1 MEQFDVVIIG
11 GGSAGLA
18 ALKQLSSR
26 GIQSVLIEAGSAV
39 GTKNVS
45 GGILYSK
52 NPQTGKVYNVDEIF
66 ENFLEEKPWE
76 RQITKYILNCVSKDK
91 VLSIDLTDSHD
102 YQSNF
107 GCSVLLNKLNTW
119 FAKQSLE
126 TAEKN
131 GGGIISGVHVRNI
144 KWDEENGKTIIETDE
159 LDDFEA
165 KAIIAADGV
174 NSEIAEITGA
184 RKKFLPSELYQGVK
198 VVIKLPEEIIEERFN
213 LSPGEGTA
221 HIFAGDVTLDHIGG
235 GFLYTNLDSLSAG
248 VVYHY
253 DSLIS
258 NPTGPNNLVNALLNN
273 PFVKEYIKDD
283 VALEPYPDKTLSK
296 MEQLRIKFAVNKLI
310 KKWEKL
316 RFDYY
321 SQEGKKRFL
330 EDKEFNSIEEAK
342 SKIDAIHKEL
352 LEKYN
357 TRFETDYVELEYST
371 KLIPDGKRCRMKK
384 PYIKNILFIGDAAGR
399 GLFIGP
405 RIEGLNVGIDDA
417 ARASNAIKQAF
428 EKNNLDIT
436 SNYLGEL
443 YSQSVQ
449 QSPYTM
455 DMKRIDKHY
464 IKTIIDAAGKQI
476 PPQKIGKYGLLFK
489 LFLNDKLRNV
499 SIDIV
504 NKIGYN
510 NMLSL
515 IESEETYIHTPINIA
530 EKLGTKTIS
539 EYSISIPELS
549 QRISSL
555 SYNDDPQSHIKI
567 TNSRSEFMKK
577 MVTLCPTKCYS
588 LEGEDVVLQHEGC
601 IECGTCSPETEWR
614 HPKGEKGIQ
623 YRVWITRDISS
634 ILLLR
639 E

>member
-1 MEQFDVVIIG
+1 LEQFDVVIIG

-18 ALKQLSSR
+18 ALKQLSSQ
-26 GIQSVLIEAGSAV
+26 GIQAVLIEAGSPV
-39 GTKNVS
+39 GSKNVS

-52 NPQTGKVYNVDEIF
+52 NPQTGKVHNVDEIF

-107 GCSVLLNKLNTW
+107 GCSVLLNKLNSW

-126 TAEKN
+126 AAERN
-131 GGGIISGVHVRNI
+131 GGGIVSGVHVRNI
-144 KWDEENGKTIIETDE
+144 RWDDEKGKTIIETDE
-159 LDDFEA
+159 LDEFEA
-165 KAIIAADGV
+165 KAVIASDGV

-184 RKKFLPSELYQGVK
+184 RQKFSPPELYQGVK

-213 LSPGEGTA
+213 LNPGEGTA

-273 PFVKEYIKDD
+273 PFVKEYIKDE

-296 MEQLRIKFAVNKLI
+296 MEQLRIKFAVNKQI

-321 SQEGKKRFL
+321 SHEGKKRFL

-342 SKIDAIHKEL
+342 SKMDAIHKEL

-384 PYIKNILFIGDAAGR
+384 PFLKNILFIGDAAGR

-417 ARASNAIKQAF
+417 ARASNAIKQAL
-428 EKNNLDIT
+428 EKNNLGIT
-436 SNYLGEL
+436 SDYLGEL

-449 QSPYTM
+449 QSPYTR
-455 DMKRIDKHY
+455 DMERIDKYY

-476 PPQKIGKYGLLFK
+476 PSQQIGKYGFLFK

-515 IESEETYIHTPINIA
+515 IESKETYINTPINLA

-567 TNSRSEFMKK
+567 TNSKSEFMKK

-623 YRVWITRDISS
+623 YKYG
-634 ILLLR
+634 
-639 E
+639 

>member
-18 ALKQLSSR
+18 ALKHLSSI
-26 GIQSVLIEAGSAV
+26 GIQSVLIEAGSTI

-52 NPQTGKVYNVDEIF
+52 NPQIGKVYNVDEIF
-66 ENFLEEKPWE
+66 ENFLQEKPWE

-91 VLSIDLTDSHD
+91 VLSIDLTDSHE

-107 GCSVLLNKLNTW
+107 GCSVLLNKLNSW

-126 TAEKN
+126 VAERN

-144 KWDEENGKTIIETDE
+144 SWDDERGKTIIQTDE

-165 KAIIAADGV
+165 KAVIASDGV
-174 NSEIAEITGA
+174 NSEVAEITGA
-184 RKKFLPSELYQGVK
+184 RKKFSPSELYQGVK
-198 VVIKLPEEIIEERFN
+198 VVVKLPEEIIEERFN
-213 LSPGEGTA
+213 LIPGEGTA
-221 HIFAGDVTLDHIGG
+221 HIFAGDVTLGHIGG
-235 GFLYTNLDSLSAG
+235 GFLYTNINSLSAG
-248 VVYHY
+248 VVCHY

-273 PFVKEYIKDD
+273 PFVKEYIKDE
-283 VALEPYPDKTLSK
+283 VALEPYSDKSLSK
-296 MEQLRIKFAVNKLI
+296 MEQLRIKFAVNKQI
-310 KKWEKL
+310 KRWEKL
-316 RFDYY
+316 RFEYY
-321 SQEGKKRFL
+321 SHEGKKRFL
-330 EDKEFNSIEEAK
+330 EDKEFNSIEDVK

-417 ARASNAIKQAF
+417 ARASNAIKQAL

-449 QSPYTM
+449 QSPYTT
-455 DMKRIDKHY
+455 DMERIDKYY
-464 IKTIIDAAGKQI
+464 IKTIVDAAGKQI
-476 PPQKIGKYGLLFK
+476 SSQKIGKYGLLFK
-489 LFLNDKLRNV
+489 LFLNEKLRNV

-515 IESEETYIHTPINIA
+515 IESEETYIRTPINIA
-530 EKLGTKTIS
+530 DKLGTKTLS

-549 QRISSL
+549 KRISSL
-555 SYNDDPQSHIKI
+555 SYNDDPQSHIKV

-601 IECGTCSPETEWR
+601 IECGTCSLETEWR
-614 HPKGEKGIQ
+614 HPRGEKGIQ
-623 YRVWITRDISS
+623 YQYG
-634 ILLLR
+634 
-639 E
+639 

>member
-18 ALKQLSSR
+18 ALKQLSSM
-26 GIQSVLIEAGSAV
+26 GIQSVLIEAGSTI

-91 VLSIDLTDSHD
+91 VLSIDLTDSHE

-107 GCSVLLNKLNTW
+107 GCSVLLNKLNNW

-126 TAEKN
+126 AAERN
-131 GGGIISGVHVRNI
+131 GGGIINGVHVRNI
-144 KWDEENGKTIIETDE
+144 IWDDEKGKTIIQTDE

-165 KAIIAADGV
+165 KAIIASDGV

-184 RKKFLPSELYQGVK
+184 REKFSPSGLYQGVK
-198 VVIKLPEEIIEERFN
+198 VVIKLPEEIIEERFD

-235 GFLYTNLDSLSAG
+235 GFLYTNNDSLSAG

-258 NPTGPNNLVNALLNN
+258 NPTEPNNLVNALLNN
-273 PFVKEYIKDD
+273 PFVKEYIKDE
-283 VALEPYPDKTLSK
+283 VALEPYPDKNLSK

-310 KKWEKL
+310 KKWENL
-316 RFDYY
+316 RSEYY
-321 SQEGKKRFL
+321 SREGKRRFI

-342 SKIDAIHKEL
+342 SKIDALHKEL

-371 KLIPDGKRCRMKK
+371 KLIPDGKRCRMKR
-384 PYIKNILFIGDAAGR
+384 PFIKNILFVGDAAGR

-417 ARASNAIKQAF
+417 ARASLAIKQAL
-428 EKNNLDIT
+428 EKNNLDIA

-455 DMKRIDKHY
+455 DMERIDKYY

-489 LFLNDKLRNV
+489 LFLNDKLRNI

-504 NKIGYN
+504 NKAGYN

-515 IESEETYIHTPINIA
+515 IESKETYIRTPINIA
-530 EKLGTKTIS
+530 EKLGTKTVS

-549 QRISSL
+549 QRITSL
-555 SYNDDPQSHIKI
+555 SYNDVLQSHIKV
-567 TNSRSEFMKK
+567 TNSKSEFMKK

-601 IECGTCSPETEWR
+601 IECGTCSLETEWR
-614 HPKGEKGIQ
+614 HPRGEKGIQ
-623 YRVWITRDISS
+623 FKYG
-634 ILLLR
+634 
-639 E
+639 

>member
-1 MEQFDVVIIG
+1 LEQFDVVIIG

-18 ALKQLSSR
+18 ALKHLSSI
-26 GIQSVLIEAGSAV
+26 GIQSVLIEAGSTI

-52 NPQTGKVYNVDEIF
+52 NPQIGKVYNVDEIF
-66 ENFLEEKPWE
+66 ENFLQEKPWE

-91 VLSIDLTDSHD
+91 VLSIDLTDSHE

-107 GCSVLLNKLNTW
+107 GCSVLLNKLNSW

-126 TAEKN
+126 VAERN

-144 KWDEENGKTIIETDE
+144 SWDDERGKTIIQTDE

-165 KAIIAADGV
+165 KAVIASDGV
-174 NSEIAEITGA
+174 NSEVAEITGA
-184 RKKFLPSELYQGVK
+184 RKKFSPSELYQGVK
-198 VVIKLPEEIIEERFN
+198 VVVKLPEEIIEERFN
-213 LSPGEGTA
+213 LIPGEGTA
-221 HIFAGDVTLDHIGG
+221 HIFAGDVTLGHIGG
-235 GFLYTNLDSLSAG
+235 GFLYTNINSLSAG
-248 VVYHY
+248 VVCHY

-273 PFVKEYIKDD
+273 PFVKEYIKDE
-283 VALEPYPDKTLSK
+283 VALEPYSDKSLSK
-296 MEQLRIKFAVNKLI
+296 MEQLRIKFAVNKQI
-310 KKWEKL
+310 KRWEKL
-316 RFDYY
+316 RFEYY
-321 SQEGKKRFL
+321 SHEGKKRFL
-330 EDKEFNSIEEAK
+330 EDKEFNSIEDVK

-417 ARASNAIKQAF
+417 ARASNAIKQAL

-443 YSQSVQ
+443 YSQSIQ

-455 DMKRIDKHY
+455 DMERIDKYY
-464 IKTIIDAAGKQI
+464 IKTIVDAAGKQI
-476 PPQKIGKYGLLFK
+476 SSQKIGKYGLLFK
-489 LFLNDKLRNV
+489 LFLNEKLRNA

-515 IESEETYIHTPINIA
+515 IESEETYIRTPINIA
-530 EKLGTKTIS
+530 DKVGTKTIS

-549 QRISSL
+549 KRISSL
-555 SYNDDPQSHIKI
+555 SYNDDPQSHIKV

-601 IECGTCSPETEWR
+601 IECGTCSLETEWR
-614 HPKGEKGIQ
+614 HPRGEKGIQ
-623 YRVWITRDISS
+623 YQYG
-634 ILLLR
+634 
-639 E
+639 

>member
-18 ALKQLSSR
+18 ALKQLSSM
-26 GIQSVLIEAGSAV
+26 GIQTVLLEAGSTI

-52 NPQTGKVYNVDEIF
+52 NPQTGKVHNVDEIF

-107 GCSVLLNKLNTW
+107 GCSVLLNKLNSW

-144 KWDEENGKTIIETDE
+144 TWDNERGKTIIQTDE

-165 KAIIAADGV
+165 KAVIASDGV

-184 RKKFLPSELYQGVK
+184 RQKFFPPELYQGVK
-198 VVIKLPEEIIEERFN
+198 VVIKLPEEIIEERFQLN
-213 LSPGEGTA
+213 PGEGTA
-221 HIFAGDVTLDHIGG
+221 HIFAGDITLDHIGG

-253 DSLIS
+253 DSLLS
-258 NPTGPNNLVNALLNN
+258 NPTGPNNLINALLNN
-273 PFVKEYIKDD
+273 PFVKEYIKDE

-310 KKWEKL
+310 KKWENL
-316 RFDYY
+316 RFEYY
-321 SQEGKKRFL
+321 SHEGKKRFL
-330 EDKEFNSIEEAK
+330 EDKEFNSIEDAK
-342 SKIDAIHKEL
+342 SKIDSIHKEL

-417 ARASNAIKQAF
+417 ARASNAIKQAL
-428 EKNNLDIT
+428 EKNNLDVA

-455 DMKRIDKHY
+455 DMERIDKHY

-476 PPQKIGKYGLLFK
+476 PSEKIGKHKFLFK

-515 IESEETYIHTPINIA
+515 IESKETYINTPINIA

-539 EYSISIPELS
+539 EYSLSIPELS

-588 LEGEDVVLQHEGC
+588 LEGEEVVLQHEGC

-614 HPKGEKGIQ
+614 HPRGEKGIQ
-623 YRVWITRDISS
+623 YKYG
-634 ILLLR
+634 
-639 E
+639 

>member
-1 MEQFDVVIIG
+1 LEQFDVVIIG

-18 ALKQLSSR
+18 ALKHLSSI
-26 GIQSVLIEAGSAV
+26 GIQSVLIEAGSTI

-52 NPQTGKVYNVDEIF
+52 NPQIGKVYNVDEIF
-66 ENFLEEKPWE
+66 ENFLQEKPWE

-91 VLSIDLTDSHD
+91 VLSIDLTDSHE

-107 GCSVLLNKLNTW
+107 GCSVLLNKLNSW

-126 TAEKN
+126 VAERN

-144 KWDEENGKTIIETDE
+144 SWDDERGKTIIQTDE

-165 KAIIAADGV
+165 KAVIASDGV
-174 NSEIAEITGA
+174 NSEVAEITGA
-184 RKKFLPSELYQGVK
+184 RKKFSPSELYQGVK
-198 VVIKLPEEIIEERFN
+198 VVVKLPEEIIEERFN
-213 LSPGEGTA
+213 LIPGEGTA
-221 HIFAGDVTLDHIGG
+221 HIFAGDVTLGHIGG
-235 GFLYTNLDSLSAG
+235 GFLYTNINSLSAG
-248 VVYHY
+248 VVCHY

-273 PFVKEYIKDD
+273 PFVKEYIKDE
-283 VALEPYPDKTLSK
+283 VALEPYSDKSLSK
-296 MEQLRIKFAVNKLI
+296 MEQLRIKFAVNKQI
-310 KKWEKL
+310 KRWEKL
-316 RFDYY
+316 RFEYY
-321 SQEGKKRFL
+321 SHEGKKRFL
-330 EDKEFNSIEEAK
+330 EDKEFNSIEDVK

-417 ARASNAIKQAF
+417 ARASNAIKQAL

-449 QSPYTM
+449 QSPYTT
-455 DMKRIDKHY
+455 DMERIDKYY
-464 IKTIIDAAGKQI
+464 IKTIVDAAGKQI
-476 PPQKIGKYGLLFK
+476 SSQKIGKYGLLFK
-489 LFLNDKLRNV
+489 LFLNEKLRNV

-515 IESEETYIHTPINIA
+515 IESEETYIRTPINIA
-530 EKLGTKTIS
+530 DKAGTKTIS

-549 QRISSL
+549 KRISSL
-555 SYNDDPQSHIKI
+555 SYNDDPQSHIKV

-601 IECGTCSPETEWR
+601 IECGTCSLETEWR
-614 HPKGEKGIQ
+614 HPRGEKGIQ
-623 YRVWITRDISS
+623 YQYG
-634 ILLLR
+634 
-639 E
+639 

>member
-1 MEQFDVVIIG
+1 LEQFDVVIIG

-18 ALKQLSSR
+18 ALKHLSSK
-26 GIQSVLIEAGSAV
+26 GIQSVLMEAGSTV

-66 ENFLEEKPWE
+66 ENFLQEKPWE

-91 VLSIDLTDSHD
+91 VLSIDLTDSHE

-107 GCSVLLNKLNTW
+107 GCSVLLNKLNSW

-126 TAEKN
+126 VAERN
-131 GGGIISGVHVRNI
+131 GGGIVNGVHVRNI
-144 KWDEENGKTIIETDE
+144 SWDEEKGKTIIQTDE

-165 KAIIAADGV
+165 KAIIASDGV
-174 NSEIAEITGA
+174 NSEVAEITGA
-184 RKKFLPSELYQGVK
+184 RKKFSPPELYQGVK
-198 VVIKLPEEIIEERFN
+198 VVVKLPEEIIEERFN

-221 HIFAGDVTLDHIGG
+221 HIFAGDVTLGHIGG
-235 GFLYTNLDSLSAG
+235 GFLYTNIDSLSAG

-258 NPTGPNNLVNALLNN
+258 NPMGPNNLVNALLNN
-273 PFVKEYIKDD
+273 PYVKEYIKDE
-283 VALEPYPDKTLSK
+283 VALEPYPDKSLSK

-310 KKWEKL
+310 KRWEKL
-316 RFDYY
+316 RFEYY
-321 SQEGKKRFL
+321 SHEGKKRFL
-330 EDKEFNSIEEAK
+330 DDKEFNSIEDVK
-342 SKIDAIHKEL
+342 SKMDAIHKEL

-417 ARASNAIKQAF
+417 VRASNAIKQTL
-428 EKNNLDIT
+428 EKNNLDIA

-449 QSPYTM
+449 ESPYTM
-455 DMKRIDKHY
+455 DMERIDKYY

-476 PPQKIGKYGLLFK
+476 PSQKTGKYRLLFK
-489 LFLNDKLRNV
+489 LFQNDKLRNI

-530 EKLGTKTIS
+530 DKLGTKTIS
-539 EYSISIPELS
+539 DYSLSIPELS
-549 QRISSL
+549 QRISNL

-567 TNSRSEFMKK
+567 INPRSEFMKK

-601 IECGTCSPETEWR
+601 IECGTCSPETDWK
-614 HPKGEKGIQ
+614 HPRGEKGIQ
-623 YRVWITRDISS
+623 YKYG
-634 ILLLR
+634 
-639 E
+639 

>member
-18 ALKQLSSR
+18 ALKQLSSM
-26 GIQSVLIEAGSAV
+26 GIQSVLIEAGSTI

-52 NPQTGKVYNVDEIF
+52 NPQTGKVYNVDKIF
-66 ENFLEEKPWE
+66 ENFLEDKPWE

-91 VLSIDLTDSHD
+91 VLSIDLTDSHE

-107 GCSVLLNKLNTW
+107 GCSVLLNKLNSW

-126 TAEKN
+126 AAERN
-131 GGGIISGVHVRNI
+131 GGGIINGVHVRNI
-144 KWDEENGKTIIETDE
+144 IWDDEKGKTIIQTDE

-165 KAIIAADGV
+165 KAIIASDGV

-184 RKKFLPSELYQGVK
+184 REKFSPSGLYQGVK
-198 VVIKLPEEIIEERFN
+198 VVIKLPEEIIEERFD

-235 GFLYTNLDSLSAG
+235 GFLYTNNDSLSAG

-258 NPTGPNNLVNALLNN
+258 NPTEPNNLVNALLNN
-273 PFVKEYIKDD
+273 PFVKEYIKDE
-283 VALEPYPDKTLSK
+283 VALEPYPDKNLSK

-310 KKWEKL
+310 KKWENL
-316 RFDYY
+316 RSEYY
-321 SQEGKKRFL
+321 SREGKRRFI

-342 SKIDAIHKEL
+342 SKIDALHKEL

-371 KLIPDGKRCRMKK
+371 KLIPDGKRCRMKR
-384 PYIKNILFIGDAAGR
+384 PFIKNILFVGDAAGR

-417 ARASNAIKQAF
+417 ARASYAIKQAL
-428 EKNNLDIT
+428 EKNNLDIA
-436 SNYLGEL
+436 SNYLGEH

-455 DMKRIDKHY
+455 DMERIDKYY

-489 LFLNDKLRNV
+489 LFLNDKLRNI

-515 IESEETYIHTPINIA
+515 IESKETYIRTPINIA
-530 EKLGTKTIS
+530 EKLGTKTVS
-539 EYSISIPELS
+539 EYAISIPGLS

-555 SYNDDPQSHIKI
+555 SYNDVLQSHIKV
-567 TNSRSEFMKK
+567 TNSKSEFMKK

-601 IECGTCSPETEWR
+601 IECGTCSLETEWR
-614 HPKGEKGIQ
+614 HPRGEKGIQ
-623 YRVWITRDISS
+623 FKYG
-634 ILLLR
+634 
-639 E
+639 

>member
-18 ALKQLSSR
+18 ALKHLSSI
-26 GIQSVLIEAGSAV
+26 GIQSVLIEAGSTI

-52 NPQTGKVYNVDEIF
+52 NPQIGKVYNVDEIF
-66 ENFLEEKPWE
+66 ENFLQEKPWE

-91 VLSIDLTDSHD
+91 VLSIDLTDSHE

-107 GCSVLLNKLNTW
+107 GCSVLLNKLNSW

-126 TAEKN
+126 VAERL

-144 KWDEENGKTIIETDE
+144 SWDDERGKTIIQTDE

-165 KAIIAADGV
+165 KAVIASDGV
-174 NSEIAEITGA
+174 NSEVAEITGA
-184 RKKFLPSELYQGVK
+184 RKKFSPSELYQGVK
-198 VVIKLPEEIIEERFN
+198 VVVKLPEEIIEERFN
-213 LSPGEGTA
+213 LIPGEGTA
-221 HIFAGDVTLDHIGG
+221 HIFAGDVTLGHIGG
-235 GFLYTNLDSLSAG
+235 GFLYTNINSLSAG
-248 VVYHY
+248 VVCHY

-273 PFVKEYIKDD
+273 PFVKEYIKDE
-283 VALEPYPDKTLSK
+283 VALEPYSDKSLSK
-296 MEQLRIKFAVNKLI
+296 MEQLRIKFAVNKQI
-310 KKWEKL
+310 KRWEKL
-316 RFDYY
+316 RFEYY
-321 SQEGKKRFL
+321 SHEGKKRFL
-330 EDKEFNSIEEAK
+330 EDKEFNSIEDAK
-342 SKIDAIHKEL
+342 SKMDAIHKEL

-384 PYIKNILFIGDAAGR
+384 PYTKNILFIGDAAGR

-417 ARASNAIKQAF
+417 ARASNAIKQAL

-449 QSPYTM
+449 QSPYTT
-455 DMKRIDKHY
+455 DMERIDKYY
-464 IKTIIDAAGKQI
+464 IKTIVDAAGKQI
-476 PPQKIGKYGLLFK
+476 SSQKIGKYGLLFK
-489 LFLNDKLRNV
+489 LFLNEKLRNV

-515 IESEETYIHTPINIA
+515 IESEETYIRTPINIA
-530 EKLGTKTIS
+530 NKLGTKTIS
-539 EYSISIPELS
+539 EYSISIPDLS
-549 QRISSL
+549 KRISSL
-555 SYNDDPQSHIKI
+555 SYNDDLQSHIKV

-601 IECGTCSPETEWR
+601 IECGTCSLETEWR
-614 HPKGEKGIQ
+614 HPRGEKGIQ
-623 YRVWITRDISS
+623 YQYG
-634 ILLLR
+634 
-639 E
+639 

>member
-18 ALKQLSSR
+18 ALKQLSSQ
-26 GIQSVLIEAGSAV
+26 GIQAVLIEAGSPV
-39 GTKNVS
+39 GSKNVS

-52 NPQTGKVYNVDEIF
+52 NPQTGKVYNVDDIF
-66 ENFLEEKPWE
+66 ENFLQEKPWE

-107 GCSVLLNKLNTW
+107 GCSVLLNKLNSW

-126 TAEKN
+126 SAEIN
-131 GGGIISGVHVRNI
+131 GGGIVSGVHVRNI
-144 KWDEENGKTIIETDE
+144 RWDDEKGKTIIETDE

-165 KAIIAADGV
+165 KAVIASDGV

-184 RKKFLPSELYQGVK
+184 RQKFSPPELYQGVK

-213 LSPGEGTA
+213 LNPGEGTA

-273 PFVKEYIKDD
+273 PFVKEYIKDE

-296 MEQLRIKFAVNKLI
+296 MEQLRIKFAVNKQI

-321 SQEGKKRFL
+321 SHEGKKRFL

-342 SKIDAIHKEL
+342 SKMDAIHKEL

-384 PYIKNILFIGDAAGR
+384 PFFKNILFIGDAAGR

-417 ARASNAIKQAF
+417 ARASNAIKQAL
-428 EKNNLDIT
+428 EKNNLDIS

-449 QSPYTM
+449 QSPYTR
-455 DMKRIDKHY
+455 DMERIDKYY

-476 PPQKIGKYGLLFK
+476 PHQQIGKYGFLFK

-499 SIDIV
+499 SIDVV

-515 IESEETYIHTPINIA
+515 IESKETYINTPINLA

-567 TNSRSEFMKK
+567 TNSKSEFMKK

-614 HPKGEKGIQ
+614 HPRGEKGIQ
-623 YRVWITRDISS
+623 YRYG
-634 ILLLR
+634 
-639 E
+639 